1 MATATITSKGQITI
15 PVEIRRQ
22 LGLKPGDRIDFV
34 PGPNGDVTIKTKKLP
49 FERLRGILK
58 SNRPKPA
65 TIREMDEDIARFHQ
79 QEWERIRKQRT
90 K

>member
-49 FERLRGILK
+49 FERLRGIL
-58 SNRPKPA
+58 RDPTRKPLSVQD
-65 TIREMDEDIARFHQ
+65 MDRAIARTLR
-79 QEWERIRKQRT
+79 EKWRDKERRSR
-90 K
+90 